1 MANIKFLT
9 RRELE
14 VINRK
19 KLKYPLAVAEKDYL
33 LAIVSKIIYDSPLRD
48 KLVFKG
54 GTALHHCY
62 LDQMRFSED
71 LDFTSLDKNITID
84 DVKKVLEQYEFLS
97 IKKEYTSNATIKI
110 ERLTYNGPLNQPNSL
125 KLEIDFLQNV
135 ALSAK
140 DLEYKNVWRVDTKVK
155 VMDIREIVAEKI
167 RATSDRAR
175 YRDFYDLFQIVKNYK
190 IDLKE
195 VLGLIKQKEVR
206 KPISQKS
213 MLSNWKIAKQE
224 KSGEAERIYYSEKTA
239 DAEIGGMLRKL
250 DIGIINFINAV
261 NK

>member
-1 MANIKFLT
+1 MTNLITLT

-19 KLKYPLAVAEKDYL
+19 NLNYPLAIAEKDYL
-33 LAIVSKIIYDSPLRD
+33 LVIVSKIIYDSSLRD

-62 LDQMRFSED
+62 LNQMRFSED

-97 IKKEYTSNATIKI
+97 VKKEYTSNATIKI
-110 ERLTYNGPLNQPNSL
+110 ERLTYDGPLGQPNSL

-135 ALSAK
+135 VLSTK
-140 DLEYKNVWRVDTKVK
+140 DLEYKNVWRVDTKVNAMNIK
-155 VMDIREIVAEKI
+155 EIVAEKI

-175 YRDFYDLFQIVKNYK
+175 YRDFYDLFQIIKNFK
-190 IDLKE
+190 LDFNEIIS
-195 VLGLIKQKEVR
+195 LIKQKEIR
-206 KPISQKS
+206 KTISKDS
-213 MLSNWKIAKQE
+213 ILANWKVARQDKI
-224 KSGEAERIYYSEKTA
+224 GESQRIYYSEEVK
-239 DAEIGGMLRKL
+239 DAEIEEMIERLAIDKIENR
-250 DIGIINFINAV
+250 
-261 NK
+261 